1 MAEWHNGIQ
10 DRATCAR
17 GVKKALG
24 VLPQLRE
31 NVFGHSCCVNVLPPS
46 DGRVCQR
53 SEKGA
58 TVTVHFPKTR
68 SRAPGERKGAVAG
81 HAGMQQPSPPRPKS
95 RRRAATNY
103 VQRRSRVHATNTSGY
118 CADVLSSNAG
128 RRPSRQPSCNQPMSA
143 EPTLARWLANG
154 LALTRPLRA
163 CEVGLKQF
171 RGLMKLLGYN
181 TKQ

>member
-1 MAEWHNGIQ
+1 MAV
-10 DRATCAR
+10 CAR
-17 GVKKALG
+17 GVRRG
-24 VLPQLRE
+24 PQSLSTFRRRGL
-31 NVFGHSCCVNVLPPS
+31 VRQG
-46 DGRVCQR
+46 
-53 SEKGA
+53 SERG
-58 TVTVHFPKTR
+58 
-68 SRAPGERKGAVAG
+68 
-81 HAGMQQPSPPRPKS
+81 PSPVMRACNNHL
-95 RRRAATNY
+95 RRVQSHGGARQQTTSK

-181 TKQ
+181 TKQL